1 MIARYEG
8 MGFRSAVAKEAAAAV
23 AAGDTVVRRWN
34 RWEAAEPSAV
44 HPRGLRAVARDCSD
58 IAIAAAQ
65 LAVVPELVAKPAN
78 SGNSARVVAVLVL
91 VTRTDSSFQSA
102 AQRSLI
108 VVGTLFVEG
117 AQWLIFAVVRP
128 VPPMGP
134 MSFSLA
140 AVSSQLKYH

>member
-1 MIARYEG
+1 
-8 MGFRSAVAKEAAAAV
+8 MGFRSAVAKEAAAAA

-44 HPRGLRAVARDCSD
+44 HPRGLRAVATDCSD

-65 LAVVPELVAKPAN
+65 LAVVPEPVAKPAN
-78 SGNSARVVAVLVL
+78 FGNSARVVAVLVL

-117 AQWLIFAVVRP
+117 AQWLISAVVRP

-134 MSFSLA
+134 TSFSLA
-140 AVSSQLKYH
+140 AVSSQLRYH